1 MKAGQIIT
9 LLCALAL
16 LLPGTCFGIVGIA
29 VITDPN
35 GLGWG
40 FLSLLVSAVFFAV
53 VAWMVRV
60 VIRWNRVPK
69 APELAPPEQGG
80 G

>member
-9 LLCALAL
+9 LLCALVL
-16 LLPGTCFGIVGIA
+16 LLPGTCFAVVGVV
-29 VITDPN
+29 VITDPS

-40 FLSLLVSAVFFAV
+40 LFLLLIAAAFLAV

-60 VIRWNRVPK
+60 VIRWNR
-69 APELAPPEQGG
+69 PPAGRG
-80 G
+80 

>member
-9 LLCALAL
+9 LLCALVL
-16 LLPGTCFGIVGIA
+16 LLPGTCFAVVGLM
-29 VITDPN
+29 VVTDPS

-40 FLSLLVSAVFFAV
+40 LLSLLISAAFLAV

-60 VIRWNRVPK
+60 VIRWNRPPG
-69 APELAPPEQGG
+69 AP
-80 G
+80 